1 MYRAIV
7 SYFTAKPVR
16 YLFRDKVTGRHVY
29 AYEDKYGERWMKD
42 HRWSLFRVKIRH
54 EFMRGTQE
62 GAHGVDVKSDT
73 GLNHVSRKVG
83 VMGVQSKD

>member
-1 MYRAIV
+1 
-7 SYFTAKPVR
+7 
-16 YLFRDKVTGRHVY
+16 
-29 AYEDKYGERWMKD
+29 MKD